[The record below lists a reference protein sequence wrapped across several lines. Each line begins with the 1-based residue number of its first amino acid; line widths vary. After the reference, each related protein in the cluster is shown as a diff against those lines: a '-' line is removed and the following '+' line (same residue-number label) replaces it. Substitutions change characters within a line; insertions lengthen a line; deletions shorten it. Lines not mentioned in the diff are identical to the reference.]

1 MKVADADA
9 VLPTL
14 ALPEAITPPTCVG
27 GIAGGAG
34 GITGTGGGVGA
45 GAGAGGAGGAA
56 GITAVDVS
64 DSAEEPIVFI
74 ATDLNVYATPFVKP
88 VTVQEPLA
96 PVTVQVLSTP
106 ATCGEAVTA

>member
-1 MKVADADA
+1 LKVADADA

-45 GAGAGGAGGAA
+45 GAGGAGGAA
-56 GITAVDVS
+56 GITAVEVS
-64 DSAEEPIVFI
+64 DSADKPVTFI
-74 ATDLNVYATPFVKP
+74 ATDLNVYATPLVKP
-88 VTVQEPLA
+88 VITQEPLA
-96 PVTVQVLSTP
+96 PLTVQVLSTP
-106 ATCGEAVTA
+106 ATCGEAVTV

>member
-45 GAGAGGAGGAA
+45 GAGGAGGAA
-56 GITAVDVS
+56 GITAVEVS
-64 DSAEEPIVFI
+64 DSADKPVTFI
-74 ATDLNVYATPFVKP
+74 ATDLNVYATPLVKP
-88 VTVQEPLA
+88 VITQEPLA
-96 PVTVQVLSTP
+96 PLTVQVLSTP
-106 ATCGEAVTA
+106 ATCGEAVTV

>member
-1 MKVADADA
+1 MKVAATDA

-45 GAGAGGAGGAA
+45 GAGAGGAA
-56 GITAVDVS
+56 GITAVEVS
-64 DSAEEPIVFI
+64 DCSDNPVTFI
-74 ATDLNVYATPFVKP
+74 ATDLNVYATPLVKP
-88 VTVQEPLA
+88 VITQEPLA
-96 PVTVQVLSTP
+96 LLTVQVLSMP
-106 ATCGEAVTA
+106 ATCGEAVTV

>member
-56 GITAVDVS
+56 GITAVEVS
-64 DSAEEPIVFI
+64 DSADKPVTFI
-74 ATDLNVYATPFVKP
+74 ATDLNVYETPFVKP
-88 VTVQEPLA
+88 KTTHEPLA
-96 PVTVQVLSTP
+96 PLTVQVLSTP
-106 ATCGEAVTA
+106 ATCGEAVTV